1 MCPHVSEIAAGV
13 SHRFLQNI
21 ILTANLLV
29 WSLFYISIR
38 GPWRRTY
45 HFRRN
50 VATNWPLRWLTRT
63 ILQAWGQ
70 YFNDIMI
77 IAYIIRKPFQ
87 QLFHLRN
94 M

>member
-1 MCPHVSEIAAGV
+1 MSEIAAGV

-38 GPWRRTY
+38 DPWRRTY

-94 M
+94 I